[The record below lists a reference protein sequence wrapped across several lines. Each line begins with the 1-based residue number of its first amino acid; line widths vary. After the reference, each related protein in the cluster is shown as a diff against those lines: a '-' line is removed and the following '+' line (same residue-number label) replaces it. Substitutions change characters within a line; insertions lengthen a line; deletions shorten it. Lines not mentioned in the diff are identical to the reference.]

1 MVMGEATVE
10 THVAIIGAGPGGYAA
25 AFRAADLGLDVT
37 LIDMAERPGGVCLF
51 RGCIPSKALLHLAEL
66 DFDVRRAA
74 DMGIRYGE
82 REIDLDRIREWKNSV
97 VDRLTNGL
105 LTLTKQRDIQFLQG
119 CATFE
124 EADQLVLRNAQTTHI
139 KYEHLILA
147 TGSRPIALP
156 GIEFKEGGRVMDS
169 KAALALAEI
178 PETLLVIGGG
188 YIGLELGMVYASLG
202 ARVTIVEMMKSLL
215 PNADPDLVRVLAR
228 RAKQV
233 FEAVHLE
240 TKVVEIEE
248 LEESVRVKLEGD
260 VDEPEQSFDRVLV
273 AIGRRPNSEDLGLE
287 KAGVE
292 IDQDGHI
299 VVDEEQRTTQ
309 RDIFAI
315 GDVAGQP
322 LLAHKAMQEGKVA
335 AGVIAGEPE
344 AFDARCIPAVVY
356 TDPEV
361 AWCGLTEAEA
371 KEQGYAVGVGRFPWQ
386 AAGRAVTMG
395 EPEGLTKL
403 VFDTDS
409 RRILGAGIVGRQA
422 EDLIAE
428 CALAIEMGAL
438 ADDLALTI
446 HPHPTLTETVSEAA
460 EAFLGQPI
468 HIVTKRR

>member
-51 RGCIPSKALLHLAEL
+51 RGCIPSKSLLHLAEL

-74 DMGIRYGE
+74 EMGLRYGE
-82 REIDLDRIREWKNSV
+82 REINLDRIREWKNSV
-97 VDRLTNGL
+97 VDRLTKGL

-119 CATFE
+119 RAMFE
-124 EADQLVLRNAQTTHI
+124 GADQLVLRNAQTTHI
-139 KYEHLILA
+139 KYENLILA

-156 GIEFKEGGRVMDS
+156 GTDFKPGGRVMDS
-169 KAALALAEI
+169 KAALELPEI

-188 YIGLELGMVYASLG
+188 YIGMELGMVYASLG
-202 ARVTIVEMMKSLL
+202 TRVTVVEMTKSLL
-215 PNADPDLVRVLAR
+215 PGADPDLVRHLGR
-228 RAKQV
+228 RAEQV
-233 FEAVHLE
+233 FGAVHLE
-240 TKVVEIEE
+240 TKVAEIEE
-248 LEESVRVKLEGD
+248 LEDSVKVRLEGEID
-260 VDEPEQSFDRVLV
+260 NPERSFDRALV

-287 KAGVE
+287 KTGVE
-292 IDQDGHI
+292 IDQAGFI
-299 VVDEEQRTTQ
+299 VVDEEQRTKQ
-309 RDIFAI
+309 KGVFAI

-335 AGVIAGEPE
+335 AGVIAGQPE

-371 KEQGYAVGVGRFPWQ
+371 EQRGYTVKVGRFPWQ
-386 AAGRAVTMG
+386 AAGRALTMG

-403 VFDTDS
+403 VFDADS

-468 HIVTKRR
+468 HIVSKRR